1 MRALRILGW
10 SAAGLAVL
18 LLLALAV
25 IAVGLNTDPGRRLV
39 ERITAQATGGT
50 VTLQGL
56 AGSFPTALR
65 LDRLEISDAGGV
77 WLTVQD
83 AATDL
88 SVRRLL
94 AGVAAFSR
102 VTAGRVAVARLPVSS
117 KPSSGGGGF
126 ALPLPVAV
134 AQLHIDRVELGA
146 RLAGVAAVLAVDGQA
161 DLASLWTG
169 AATLT
174 LERLDAPGS
183 YLLAARID
191 AAGVRAQ
198 LQAEEKPGGLAS
210 QFAGL
215 PELGAIGATA
225 TLDGPWQALTLK
237 LAAAAGKLRADAAG
251 TLDLERM
258 AGDLDLTASAPAMQP
273 RPDLSWQGGRLE
285 AHVHG
290 RFAAPEATA
299 TLLLDR
305 LDAAGAG
312 LRALAVQATAHAG
325 AARLEATAEGMRLP
339 GPQPGLFAAAPLRL
353 TADAGLDAPDR
364 PVRFSLFHPLL
375 ALEGTAHT
383 GGALSADA
391 TLTLPDLAP
400 FAAAGGVELQGRTAL
415 TLKASQ
421 DAAGTHVDV
430 DGTLGITGGMAPV
443 PGLLGPAAT
452 LGVTAVLLGPDATLS
467 RLAVNGRAL
476 TLTAQGGLSGGV
488 VALDWRV
495 GLSDLTALAAALQ
508 GSLTAQGHA
517 GGRTDDLSVGAD
529 LAGDLSTTG
538 FPRSPARAVLRV
550 KGLPAHPAG
559 TLTADATLDGAPLS
573 LALQATRAADAALQL
588 QITRADWR
596 GTHAQG
602 TLELP
607 PGALLPLGTVT
618 LKVADAAEFSRLAG
632 QRLSGSIDAV
642 LRTEQQQGAP
652 VAVLDLKARNAGL
665 PGQAMVG
672 EATLAAR
679 VRDPAGF
686 RQTEARLNVAGL
698 QAAGIGGG
706 LRLEANGPPDALM
719 LTAAADLTGVGGAGL
734 SARTN
739 ATLNASSRV
748 LSLASLQA
756 GWKGET
762 LNLLSPARLS
772 FADGVAVD
780 RLRLGLRE
788 AVLEVAGRAS
798 PTLDLTASL
807 RNVTADLARFAA
819 PDLNADGRLEAD
831 AKLGGTPARPTGTL
845 RLAATG
851 LRLRS
856 GEAAGLPPAA
866 LTATATLAG
875 DQARLDAALT
885 AGTNRLTL
893 AGTAPLAASGA
904 INLRAAGT
912 LDLASLDPILAA
924 GGRQA
929 RGQVAVD
936 ATIGG
941 SIAAPAATGAA
952 RLAGGEVNDFGQG
965 VRLHDIA
972 AVVQAEG
979 QTLRL
984 ASFTA
989 RAGKGTLSAA
999 GTVGLAA
1006 PLPVALTLT
1015 ARNASP
1021 LASDRLTA
1029 VLDADLSLHGE
1040 AAGRLDATGKVT
1052 IQRAEIR
1059 VPERLPT
1066 NLAVLDVRRPG
1077 QLPPPPPAPGPD
1089 IGLDVT
1095 LSAPSRIFVRGRG
1108 LDAELSGNLHL
1119 GGTTAVPHPDGSFKL
1134 RRGQFS
1140 LAGATLDFTRGEV
1153 GFDGSG
1159 RMDPTLNFLASSNN
1173 GTVIA
1178 NLAITGYASAP
1189 KIALSST
1196 PELPQDEVL
1205 AWLLFHQSSATLSP
1219 LQLAQIA
1226 QALAQIAGVGGGFDP
1241 LAAVRSGLGLDRL
1254 SVGSGEGGKGTA
1266 VEAGRYVA
1274 QGVYVG
1280 AKQGT
1285 GGAGSQ
1291 AVVQIDLARGLK
1303 LQATVGQSQPG
1314 ATGASSSSDSS
1325 GTSVG
1330 VTYQFEY

>member
-10 SAAGLAVL
+10 TACGLAG
-18 LLLALAV
+18 LLALVLA
-25 IAVGLNTDPGRRLV
+25 ALLVGLNTDPGRRLV
-39 ERITAQATGGT
+39 ERVTVQATGGM
-50 VTLQGL
+50 VTLEGL
-56 AGSFPTALR
+56 AGTFPTALR
-65 LDRLEISDAGGV
+65 LGRLEIRDAGGV

-88 SVRRLL
+88 SGWRLL
-94 AGVAAFSR
+94 AGAADFSR
-102 VTAGRVAVARLPVSS
+102 VTAGRVAVARLPAPSEPS
-117 KPSSGGGGF
+117 EPSSGGGGF
-126 ALPLPVAV
+126 GLPFPVAV
-134 AQLHIDRVELGA
+134 ARLHIDRVELGA
-146 RLAGVAAVLAVDGQA
+146 PVASAAAVLTADGSA
-161 DLASLWTG
+161 SLTSLWTG
-169 AATLT
+169 AAALA
-174 LERLDAPGS
+174 LERLDAPGR
-183 YLLAARID
+183 YRLEARID
-191 AAGVRAQ
+191 AAAVQAQ
-198 LQAEEKPGGLAS
+198 LQADEPAGGLAS
-210 QFAGL
+210 QVAGL

-225 TLDGPWQALTLK
+225 ALAGPWRALTLK
-237 LAAAAGKLRADAAG
+237 LAVSAGPLRAAASG

-273 RPDLSWQGGRLE
+273 RPDLAWQGGRLE
-285 AHVHG
+285 AHLHG

-299 TLLLDR
+299 TLRLDG

-312 LRALAVQATAHAG
+312 LRALAMQGTAHAG
-325 AARLEATAEGMRLP
+325 AATLEATAEGLRLP

-353 TADAGLDAPDR
+353 TADAALDAPGR
-364 PVRFSLFHPLL
+364 PVRFALSHPLL
-375 ALEGTAHT
+375 ALEGTART

-391 TLTLPDLAP
+391 RVTVPDLSP
-400 FAAAGGVELQGRTAL
+400 LAAAGGVALQGRTAL
-415 TLKASQ
+415 TVKATQ

-430 DGTLGITGGMAPV
+430 DGTLGVTGGMAPV
-443 PGLLGPAAT
+443 AALLGPEAT
-452 LGVTAVLLGPDATLS
+452 LGVTAVLLGADATLS
-467 RLAVNGRAL
+467 RLAVTGRAL
-476 TLTAQGGLSGGV
+476 TLQAQGGLRGGDI
-488 VALDWRV
+488 ALDWRV
-495 GLSDLTALAAALQ
+495 GLSDLTALAATLQ

-517 GGRTDDLSVGAD
+517 GGRSDDFSVGAD
-529 LAGDLSTTG
+529 LSGDLSSAG
-538 FPRSPARAVLRV
+538 FPRSPAQAVVRV
-550 KGLPAHPAG
+550 QGLPAHPAG
-559 TLTADATLDGAPLS
+559 TLTVDATLDGAPLS
-573 LALQATRAADAALQL
+573 LAVQATRAAGAALQVE
-588 QITRADWR
+588 ITRADWR

-618 LKVADAAEFSRLAG
+618 LKVADASEFSRLAG
-632 QRLSGSIDAV
+632 QRLSGAIDAV
-642 LRTEQQQGAP
+642 LRTEQQEGVP

-665 PGQAMVG
+665 PGQALLG

-679 VRDPAGF
+679 LRDPAGS
-686 RQTEARLNVAGL
+686 RLTEARLSVAGL
-698 QAAGIGGG
+698 QAGGIGGG
-706 LRLEANGPPDALM
+706 LRLEATGPPDALA
-719 LTAAADLTGVGGAGL
+719 LTVSADLTGLGGANL
-734 SARTN
+734 SARTS
-739 ATLNASSRV
+739 ATLNALSRV

-762 LNLLSPARLS
+762 LRLLAPARLS

-780 RLRLGLRE
+780 RLRLGLRD

-807 RNVTADLARFAA
+807 RNVTAELARIAA
-819 PDLNADGRLEAD
+819 PDLRADGRLEAN
-831 AKLGGTPARPTGTL
+831 AKLGGTPARPTGTV

-851 LRLRS
+851 MRLRS
-856 GEAAGLPPAA
+856 GAAAGLPPAA

-875 DQARLDAALT
+875 DQARLDASLT
-885 AGTNRLTL
+885 AGANRLTL
-893 AGTAPLAASGA
+893 AGTAPLAAAGA
-904 INLRAAGT
+904 IALRAAGT
-912 LDLASLDPILAA
+912 LDLATFDPILAA

-929 RGQVAVD
+929 RGHVTLD

-941 SIAAPAATGAA
+941 SIAAPSVAGAM

-965 VRLHDIA
+965 VRLRDIA

-979 QTLRL
+979 QTLRI

-989 RAGKGTLSAA
+989 RAGKGTIGAA

-1006 PLPVALTLT
+1006 PMPVALTLT
-1015 ARNASP
+1015 VRDASP
-1021 LASDRLTA
+1021 LEGDRLMA
-1029 VLDADLSLHGE
+1029 VLDADLSLRGE
-1040 AAGRLDATGKVT
+1040 AAGRLHAAGKVT

-1066 NLAVLDVRRPG
+1066 TLAVLDVRRPG
-1077 QLPPPPPAPGPD
+1077 QKPPPPPAPGPD

-1095 LSAPSRIFVRGRG
+1095 LTAPSRIFVRGRG
-1108 LDAELSGNLHL
+1108 LEAELSGNLHL
-1119 GGTTAVPHPDGSFKL
+1119 GGTVAAPRPDGAFKL
-1134 RRGQFS
+1134 RRGQFG
-1140 LAGATLDFTRGEV
+1140 LAGVTLDFTRGEV

-1159 RMDPTLNFLASSNN
+1159 RFDPTLDFLASSNN

-1178 NLAITGYASAP
+1178 NLAVTGYASAP

-1205 AWLLFHQSSATLSP
+1205 AWLLFHQNSATLSP
-1219 LQLAQIA
+1219 LQ
-1226 QALAQIAGVGGGFDP
+1226 LAQIAGVGGGFDP
-1241 LAAVRSGLGLDRL
+1241 LGAVRSGLGLDRL
-1254 SVGSGEGGKGTA
+1254 SVGSGEGGRGTA

-1280 AKQGT
+1280 ARQGT

-1291 AVVQIDLARGLK
+1291 AVVQVDLARGLK

-1314 ATGASSSSDSS
+1314 ATGASSSGDSS